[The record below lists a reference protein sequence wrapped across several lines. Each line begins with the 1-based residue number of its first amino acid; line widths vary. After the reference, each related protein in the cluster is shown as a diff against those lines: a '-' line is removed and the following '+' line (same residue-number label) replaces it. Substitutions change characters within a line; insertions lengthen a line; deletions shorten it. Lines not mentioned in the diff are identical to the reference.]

1 MKKVCFLIGNID
13 NFGGTERVTSIIAN
27 NLAKKGYDITI
38 ASITNGD
45 SPFFSLDQNIRTLSL
60 SSAKGKS
67 SFTLRIPLIIRN
79 LRKVLIEH
87 SIETLIVVD
96 TFSIIISLPAVS
108 GLEVRHIGWEHFNFK
123 SNLNNRK
130 RWVLRRVAARYFDT
144 IITLTSK
151 DKEFWMDNAFNKAR
165 IITIP
170 NPCPYTV
177 QDNDY
182 SKNANN
188 IVLAVGRLTSVKGF
202 DMLLQAW
209 KEVVS
214 QRPKWRLR
222 IVGDGEDANSLIEY
236 IETNKLNKSVEMVGK
251 VSNIDDYYQN
261 ADIFCLS
268 SRAEGFPMV
277 LLEALSFGLPVVS
290 FNCETGP
297 EEILKDTGSL
307 LVPKNDV
314 TKLSQELILLM
325 DDKDR
330 RNTISYKSK
339 IKAKQYQPSQ
349 IISHWE
355 DLLNE
360 T

>member
-1 MKKVCFLIGNID
+1 
-13 NFGGTERVTSIIAN
+13 
-27 NLAKKGYDITI
+27 
-38 ASITNGD
+38 
-45 SPFFSLDQNIRTLSL
+45 
-60 SSAKGKS
+60 
-67 SFTLRIPLIIRN
+67 
-79 LRKVLIEH
+79 
-87 SIETLIVVD
+87 
-96 TFSIIISLPAVS
+96 
-108 GLEVRHIGWEHFNFK
+108 
-123 SNLNNRK
+123 
-130 RWVLRRVAARYFDT
+130 
-144 IITLTSK
+144 
-151 DKEFWMDNAFNKAR
+151 
-165 IITIP
+165 
-170 NPCPYTV
+170 
-177 QDNDY
+177 
-182 SKNANN
+182 
-188 IVLAVGRLTSVKGF
+188 
-202 DMLLQAW
+202 MLLHAW

>member
-182 SKNANN
+182 SK
-188 IVLAVGRLTSVKGF
+188 KC
-202 DMLLQAW
+202 
-209 KEVVS
+209 K
-214 QRPKWRLR
+214 
-222 IVGDGEDANSLIEY
+222 
-236 IETNKLNKSVEMVGK
+236 
-251 VSNIDDYYQN
+251 
-261 ADIFCLS
+261 
-268 SRAEGFPMV
+268 
-277 LLEALSFGLPVVS
+277 
-290 FNCETGP
+290 
-297 EEILKDTGSL
+297 
-307 LVPKNDV
+307 
-314 TKLSQELILLM
+314 
-325 DDKDR
+325 
-330 RNTISYKSK
+330 
-339 IKAKQYQPSQ
+339 
-349 IISHWE
+349 
-355 DLLNE
+355 
-360 T
+360 